1 METKDFALLLEQRLP
16 KVNALSFEELS
27 LEQVYQLIAITIND
41 ILLQQRQKM
50 NKVIRTDNLK
60 KVYYLSMEFLI
71 GKSLRNN
78 LVNLELEE
86 VVKEIITKLGYTLD
100 QLYDYEQDAGLGNGG
115 LGRLAAC
122 FFDSLSFQNYPAMGY
137 SLLYEYGLF
146 KQTIQ
151 DGWQNEIPD
160 RWLNTGKVWLNPV
173 VDEVVTVCF
182 DGVVEEVED
191 DGKIKY
197 LYTGFQTIEAI
208 PYDIIISG
216 SNSTTSTLRLWS
228 SEAQDKF
235 NLQAFNDGDYH
246 QAMKTFNEANLIT
259 KVLYPSDNH
268 YQGKE
273 LRLKQQYFLVS
284 ASIQNIVSEY
294 LKTHHNI
301 LDFPKYVAIHIN
313 DTHPALAIPELI
325 RILIDKFNLD
335 FNTSLNIAKQ
345 TFSYT
350 NHTVMAEALERWPSD
365 LIRTKLPRIY
375 IILNQINES
384 FLTEISS
391 LNLSSQ
397 LINEVSI
404 IYNGEVR
411 MANLCV
417 FVSHTVNGVSKL
429 HSEIIKQNI
438 FNGFYQLY
446 PERFTNVTNGIAY
459 RRWLVQGNPKLCDLL
474 DELIGIDYRY
484 DAQKLKE
491 LLKYQKN
498 KKVLRRLGEIKYQN
512 KVYFSQKIAQKTG
525 IILNPNSRFDV
536 QVKRIHEYKR
546 QLLNVLRIVYLLTLL
561 EENPNLD
568 ITPQTFIF
576 GGKAAPGYFRAKQI
590 IELITYLAAEINQRP
605 QIKEKI
611 DVVYLPDY
619 NVSIAEMIF
628 PASEVSQ
635 QISLAGKEAS
645 GTGNMK
651 FMINGAL
658 TFGTLD
664 GANIEISEEI
674 GLDNIFIFGL
684 TANEVKKIDQ
694 RGYNPYDYYASNPR
708 IIKVI
713 DRLNYGFNGKSFD
726 HISRYLLTDYDPDP
740 FKCLADFDA
749 YLDAHLKMDQIYQDQ
764 YRWNQKSLINI
775 ANAGYFSS
783 DRAIYEYCENI
794 WHIKKVKL

>member
-151 DGWQNEIPD
+151 DGWQNETPD

-173 VDEVVTVCF
+173 VDEVVIVCF

-313 DTHPALAIPELI
+313 ETHPALAIPELI

-397 LINEVSI
+397 LIN
-404 IYNGEVR
+404 
-411 MANLCV
+411 
-417 FVSHTVNGVSKL
+417 
-429 HSEIIKQNI
+429 
-438 FNGFYQLY
+438 
-446 PERFTNVTNGIAY
+446 
-459 RRWLVQGNPKLCDLL
+459 
-474 DELIGIDYRY
+474 
-484 DAQKLKE
+484 
-491 LLKYQKN
+491 
-498 KKVLRRLGEIKYQN
+498 
-512 KVYFSQKIAQKTG
+512 
-525 IILNPNSRFDV
+525 
-536 QVKRIHEYKR
+536 
-546 QLLNVLRIVYLLTLL
+546 
-561 EENPNLD
+561 
-568 ITPQTFIF
+568 
-576 GGKAAPGYFRAKQI
+576 
-590 IELITYLAAEINQRP
+590 
-605 QIKEKI
+605 
-611 DVVYLPDY
+611 
-619 NVSIAEMIF
+619 
-628 PASEVSQ
+628 
-635 QISLAGKEAS
+635 
-645 GTGNMK
+645 
-651 FMINGAL
+651 
-658 TFGTLD
+658 
-664 GANIEISEEI
+664 
-674 GLDNIFIFGL
+674 
-684 TANEVKKIDQ
+684 
-694 RGYNPYDYYASNPR
+694 
-708 IIKVI
+708 
-713 DRLNYGFNGKSFD
+713 
-726 HISRYLLTDYDPDP
+726 
-740 FKCLADFDA
+740 
-749 YLDAHLKMDQIYQDQ
+749 
-764 YRWNQKSLINI
+764 
-775 ANAGYFSS
+775 
-783 DRAIYEYCENI
+783 
-794 WHIKKVKL
+794 

>member
-1 METKDFALLLEQRLP
+1 
-16 KVNALSFEELS
+16 
-27 LEQVYQLIAITIND
+27 
-41 ILLQQRQKM
+41 M
-50 NKVIRTDNLK
+50 NI
-60 KVYYLSMEFLI
+60 
-71 GKSLRNN
+71 
-78 LVNLELEE
+78 
-86 VVKEIITKLGYTLD
+86 
-100 QLYDYEQDAGLGNGG
+100 
-115 LGRLAAC
+115 
-122 FFDSLSFQNYPAMGY
+122 
-137 SLLYEYGLF
+137 LF

-151 DGWQNEIPD
+151 DGWQNETPD

-384 FLTEISS
+384 FLTKISS

-446 PERFTNVTNGIAY
+446 PN
-459 RRWLVQGNPKLCDLL
+459 D
-474 DELIGIDYRY
+474 
-484 DAQKLKE
+484 
-491 LLKYQKN
+491 
-498 KKVLRRLGEIKYQN
+498 
-512 KVYFSQKIAQKTG
+512 
-525 IILNPNSRFDV
+525 
-536 QVKRIHEYKR
+536 
-546 QLLNVLRIVYLLTLL
+546 LLTLPTVL
-561 EENPNLD
+561 
-568 ITPQTFIF
+568 
-576 GGKAAPGYFRAKQI
+576 
-590 IELITYLAAEINQRP
+590 LI
-605 QIKEKI
+605 
-611 DVVYLPDY
+611 VV
-619 NVSIAEMIF
+619 
-628 PASEVSQ
+628 
-635 QISLAGKEAS
+635 G
-645 GTGNMK
+645 
-651 FMINGAL
+651 
-658 TFGTLD
+658 
-664 GANIEISEEI
+664 
-674 GLDNIFIFGL
+674 
-684 TANEVKKIDQ
+684 
-694 RGYNPYDYYASNPR
+694 
-708 IIKVI
+708 
-713 DRLNYGFNGKSFD
+713 
-726 HISRYLLTDYDPDP
+726 
-740 FKCLADFDA
+740 
-749 YLDAHLKMDQIYQDQ
+749 
-764 YRWNQKSLINI
+764 
-775 ANAGYFSS
+775 
-783 DRAIYEYCENI
+783 
-794 WHIKKVKL
+794 